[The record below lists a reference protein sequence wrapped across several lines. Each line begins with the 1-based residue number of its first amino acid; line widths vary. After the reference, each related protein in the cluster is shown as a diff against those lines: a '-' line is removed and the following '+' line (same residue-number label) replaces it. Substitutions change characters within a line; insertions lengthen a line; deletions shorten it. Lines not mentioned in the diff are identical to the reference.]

1 MTRLPVVRFTA
12 SATEKQL
19 MQAIID
25 AARTLGYL
33 CYHTFDSRRSAPGFP
48 DLVLCGR
55 GRLLFIEVK
64 GPRGRFRAG
73 QQEWLQRLID
83 IGVEAYVVT
92 PADYDALLADL
103 QEWAA

>member
-1 MTRLPVVRFTA
+1 MTARLLVGDVM
-12 SATEKQL
+12 TERQ
-19 MQAIID
+19 MQDGIVE
-25 AARTLGYL
+25 AARRLGYL
-33 CYHTFDSRRSAPGFP
+33 CYHTWSSIHSPAGFP

-55 GRLLFIEVK
+55 GRLLFVEVK

-73 QQEWLQRLID
+73 QEEWLQRLID

-92 PADYDALLADL
+92 PAEYDALVADL